1 MEDRDT
7 ALAGDLDVLVGAAGL
22 AGQALHRIA
31 VLQEA
36 VRRSSA
42 PAPRC
47 GERAEH
53 DAVRLRAELAALFES
68 PLEPLDL
75 AVDLAGAPGPDV
87 GFEHERDPRPER

>member
-68 PLEPLDL
+68 PLEPLD
-75 AVDLAGAPGPDV
+75 APMFVKLRVWV
-87 GFEHERDPRPER
+87 GWRRLPGRCIA